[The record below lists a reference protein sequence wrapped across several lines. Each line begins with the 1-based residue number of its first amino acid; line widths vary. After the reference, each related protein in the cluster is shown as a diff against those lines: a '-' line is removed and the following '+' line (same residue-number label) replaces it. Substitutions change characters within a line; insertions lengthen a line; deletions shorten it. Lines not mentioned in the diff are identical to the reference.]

1 MTAVW
6 LALAIGL
13 AMGILGGGGS
23 IIAVPAFTFLLHLP
37 PKDAIV
43 TSLAVVGLA
52 ATAGAIGGFV
62 RGVVPIAV
70 SLTVGLSATIGAY
83 AGAAAGARISDHVQ
97 LAILAAVM
105 FVAAV
110 ALWREQGST
119 VARVPHAST
128 GLLAVLGLSVGAL
141 TGLVGV
147 GGGFLIVPAL
157 VLFAGIPIK
166 EAIGTSLLV
175 IVLNTAAGFV
185 GYAGQVDIP
194 WGPVALFTAVALCG
208 ILMGTRVVRV
218 ATPAQLKRAF
228 AIFLLVVGGYVL
240 YQNRDALPGGESP
253 APVVQP

>member
-1 MTAVW
+1 MTVTAVG

-13 AMGILGGGGS
+13 AMGVLGGGGS

-83 AGAAAGARISDHVQ
+83 AGAAAGARVSDHVQ
-97 LAILAAVM
+97 LAILAVVM

-110 ALWREQGST
+110 ALWREQRTT
-119 VARVPHAST
+119 VARVAHAST
-128 GLLAVLGLSVGAL
+128 GLLAVLGLAVGAL

-157 VLFAGIPIK
+157 
-166 EAIGTSLLV
+166 AIGAGLPMQQAAAASLFVIALAAFSGLAGYLGHATLAWGFILPFGAIAAAGTLAGGTIALRLPQRRLQQAFAVSLVVLGSYLLV
-175 IVLNTAAGFV
+175 
-185 GYAGQVDIP
+185 
-194 WGPVALFTAVALCG
+194 
-208 ILMGTRVVRV
+208 
-218 ATPAQLKRAF
+218 QL
-228 AIFLLVVGGYVL
+228 
-240 YQNRDALPGGESP
+240 
-253 APVVQP
+253 

>member
-1 MTAVW
+1 MTFTAVA

-52 ATAGAIGGFV
+52 ATAGAIGGLV

-97 LAILAAVM
+97 LAILAVVM

-110 ALWREQGST
+110 ALWREQRGT
-119 VARVPHAST
+119 VARVAHAST
-128 GLLAVLGLSVGAL
+128 GLLAVVGLSVGVL

-157 VLFAGIPIK
+157 
-166 EAIGTSLLV
+166 AIGAGLPMQEAAAASLFV
-175 IVLNTAAGFV
+175 IALAAFSGLA
-185 GYAGQVDIP
+185 GYLGH
-194 WGPVALFTAVALCG
+194 
-208 ILMGTRVVRV
+208 
-218 ATPAQLKRAF
+218 ATPAWGFILPFGAIAAAGTLAGGTIALRLPQRRLQQAF
-228 AIFLLVVGGYVL
+228 AVSLVLLGSYL
-240 YQNRDALPGGESP
+240 LTQL
-253 APVVQP
+253 

>member
-1 MTAVW
+1 MTFTAVG

-43 TSLAVVGLA
+43 TSLAVVALA
-52 ATAGAIGGFV
+52 ATAGAIGGLV

-83 AGAAAGARISDHVQ
+83 AGAAAGARISDHAQ

-110 ALWREQGST
+110 ALWREQGGT
-119 VARVPHAST
+119 AARVAHAST
-128 GLLAVLGLSVGAL
+128 GLLAVLGLAVGAL

-157 VLFAGIPIK
+157 
-166 EAIGTSLLV
+166 AIGAGLPMQQAAAASLFV
-175 IVLNTAAGFV
+175 IALAAFSGLA
-185 GYAGQVDIP
+185 GYLGH
-194 WGPVALFTAVALCG
+194 
-208 ILMGTRVVRV
+208 
-218 ATPAQLKRAF
+218 ATPAWGFILPFAAIAAAGTLAGGTIALRLPQRRLQQAF
-228 AIFLLVVGGYVL
+228 AVSLVVLGSYVL
-240 YQNRDALPGGESP
+240 
-253 APVVQP
+253 VQL

>member
-1 MTAVW
+1 MTVTAVG

-23 IIAVPAFTFLLHLP
+23 IIAVPAFTFLLHLS

-52 ATAGAIGGFV
+52 ATAGAIGGLV

-83 AGAAAGARISDHVQ
+83 AGAAAGARISDHAQ

-110 ALWREQGST
+110 ALWREQRGT
-119 VARVPHAST
+119 VARVAHAST
-128 GLLAVLGLSVGAL
+128 GLLAVLGLAVGAL

-157 VLFAGIPIK
+157 
-166 EAIGTSLLV
+166 AIGAGLPMQQAAAASLFV
-175 IVLNTAAGFV
+175 IALAAFSGLA
-185 GYAGQVDIP
+185 GYLGH
-194 WGPVALFTAVALCG
+194 
-208 ILMGTRVVRV
+208 
-218 ATPAQLKRAF
+218 ATPAWGFILPFGAIAAAGTLAGGTIASRLPQRRLQQAF
-228 AIFLLVVGGYVL
+228 AVSLVLLGSYLLVQL
-240 YQNRDALPGGESP
+240 
-253 APVVQP
+253 

>member
-1 MTAVW
+1 MTVTAVA

-43 TSLAVVGLA
+43 ASLAVVGLA
-52 ATAGAIGGFV
+52 ATAGAIGGLA

-83 AGAAAGARISDHVQ
+83 AGAVAGARLSDHAQ

-105 FVAAV
+105 FAAAV
-110 ALWREQGST
+110 ALWREPGGP
-119 VARVPHAST
+119 VARVAHAST
-128 GLLAVLGLSVGAL
+128 GLLAVLGVSVGAL

-157 VLFAGIPIK
+157 
-166 EAIGTSLLV
+166 AIGAGLPMQQAAAASLFV
-175 IVLNTAAGFV
+175 IALAALSGLAGYLGHATLAWGFILPFAAIAAAGTL
-185 GYAGQVDIP
+185 AGGTI
-194 WGPVALFTAVALCG
+194 ALRLPQRR
-208 ILMGTRVVRV
+208 L
-218 ATPAQLKRAF
+218 QQAF
-228 AIFLLVVGGYVL
+228 AVSLVVLGSYVL
-240 YQNRDALPGGESP
+240 
-253 APVVQP
+253 VQL